1 MSDSQQKNER
11 MNDSIESD
19 QSNQLPLVM
28 AIDKD
33 PTDVLYGVY
42 WYIMARTRYAP
53 IGAIVR
59 NSGMTGVYCIIYFLW
74 MAA

>member
-1 MSDSQQKNER
+1 MGPEGKSVRQPAKNER

-42 WYIMARTRYAP
+42 SIL
-53 IGAIVR
+53 
-59 NSGMTGVYCIIYFLW
+59 VYNGTYQIRSDRGNR
-74 MAA
+74 A

>member
-1 MSDSQQKNER
+1 MGPEGKSVRQPAKNER

-42 WYIMARTRYAP
+42 SIYWYIMARTRYAP

-59 NSGMTGVYCIIYFLW
+59 NAGMTGV
-74 MAA
+74 